1 MRKLILPDTFPL
13 AEMITDVADGDTMHD
28 EGDERYLAVALSAL
42 HVIDSALSDA
52 PPPRHILDLPS
63 GYGRVTRVL
72 RARFPDAA
80 ITVCDIDRAGMAFAS
95 ARFGARGVCSLD
107 DFRLLELG
115 EAFDLIWVG
124 SLITHFPELQ
134 TRRFL
139 DCMVRHMTPRST
151 LVVSS
156 HGAFVAGR
164 MEGWPYGLEPQAARV
179 VLEEY
184 RGIGYGYRDYPGADG
199 YGISLISRDW
209 FERALAGSPLFL
221 VRHLASGW
229 DHHHDVLVLRLAAK
243 TDAVSEPSRG
253 FARLL
258 GAGRRSDPAPVGTGW
273 FETNYREGSSEPG
286 AATQPPE
293 FDEAWYVNA
302 YSDVAAAIERG
313 IFSSGLDHYR
323 KFGRSEGRFS
333 SAARQQEARSREA

>member
-1 MRKLILPDTFPL
+1 
-13 AEMITDVADGDTMHD
+13 
-28 EGDERYLAVALSAL
+28 
-42 HVIDSALSDA
+42 
-52 PPPRHILDLPS
+52 PS

-80 ITVCDIDRAGMAFAS
+80 ITVCDIDRAGVAFAS

-134 TRRFL
+134 TRRFF
-139 DCMVRHMTPRST
+139 DC
-151 LVVSS
+151 
-156 HGAFVAGR
+156 
-164 MEGWPYGLEPQAARV
+164 
-179 VLEEY
+179 
-184 RGIGYGYRDYPGADG
+184 
-199 YGISLISRDW
+199 
-209 FERALAGSPLFL
+209 L

-258 GAGRRSDPAPVGTGW
+258 GAGRRSDPAPVGMGW

-302 YSDVAAAIERG
+302 YRA
-313 IFSSGLDHYR
+313 
-323 KFGRSEGRFS
+323 
-333 SAARQQEARSREA
+333 